1 MTEVGLLGPLGNT
14 LEQGPVSKRMAPE
27 LDQAGQQI
35 PAPAGCSL
43 NILIL
48 NLQLTGCAV
57 PIFQLD
63 LQLEGDC
70 HPTS

>member
-1 MTEVGLLGPLGNT
+1 MPEVGLLRTLGNT
-14 LEQGPVSKRMAPE
+14 LEQGPVFKRMAPE
-27 LDQAGQQI
+27 LYQAGQQI

-43 NILIL
+43 NILTL

-63 LQLEGDC
+63 LQLEGD
-70 HPTS
+70 

>member
-1 MTEVGLLGPLGNT
+1 MTEVGLLGTLDNT

-27 LDQAGQQI
+27 LYQAGQQI
-35 PAPAGCSL
+35 RALAGCFL

-48 NLQLTGCAV
+48 NLRLTGCAV

-63 LQLEGDC
+63 LQLEGD
-70 HPTS
+70 